1 MAPKQ
6 TNLIADRTSACDAS
20 RIAAIDAV
28 LQHEIKGAAGEL
40 LAATSCSIRQY
51 PPLAPDS
58 GFF

>member
-1 MAPKQ
+1 
-6 TNLIADRTSACDAS
+6 LVYDRRVLSGIGIAYVGDL
-20 RIAAIDAV
+20 AAIDAV

-40 LAATSCSIRQY
+40 LAATSCSVRQC